1 MGTQR
6 LRHAFETPAALAA
19 EFERNISKG
28 GAQLAA
34 QLALKPRS
42 FIDVEFTF
50 KWRPDT
56 LVLAAEVI
64 FCGGG
69 RVAVQFQKSAPDL
82 RAEFAPFMASPRP
95 PNKREPE
102 PANFGDAALELDDD
116 FMAHELGETR
126 LTQSPDPQA
135 KTVLRIPRAPQ
146 PAPQTQPRDPLAGI
160 SDRRRA
166 GRAVA
171 RVPARVQT
179 GGVSLDGR
187 TRDLSETGVL
197 ISGDASD
204 LPLGKSVD
212 LELQHPESGER
223 IAVRGRVSR
232 HIEAEGTVAAVGVH
246 FELPE
251 EEVGELREFVSDV
264 TRAEAERAKSGITG
278 RIEELGAA
286 NLLQM
291 LGQSS
296 PQGTLT
302 AAHGAE
308 EATVAFENGSIRYAL
323 LGPLRGTKAIARL
336 LKWET
341 GTFSF
346 HKHVD
351 AISDEP
357 APIPLQSAL
366 LEAARQVDEAVR
378 SAPLNMR
385 ARYRVEASELASAG
399 DLTKLEEAI
408 VDLAGANLT
417 VRRMIDIIPDADAR
431 VAESIRA
438 LVERGVLVPR

>member
-1 MGTQR
+1 MQR
-6 LRHAFETPAALAA
+6 LRHAFDTPAALAA

-28 GAQLAA
+28 GAQLVASED
-34 QLALKPRS
+34 LEPRS
-42 FIDVEFTF
+42 FVDVEFAF

-64 FCGGG
+64 FSGGG
-69 RVAVQFQKSAPDL
+69 QVAVQFQKSAPDL
-82 RAEFAPFMASPRP
+82 RTEFAPFLGERASP
-95 PNKREPE
+95 NKLDSGSREPD
-102 PANFGDAALELDDD
+102 DAALPP
-116 FMAHELGETR
+116 
-126 LTQSPDPQA
+126 SPDPRA
-135 KTVLRIPRAPQ
+135 KTVLRVQSTEQAGSQ
-146 PAPQTQPRDPLAGI
+146 ALHRDPLA
-160 SDRRRA
+160 SVADRRRS

-171 RVPARVQT
+171 RVPARMQT

-204 LPLGKSVD
+204 LPLGESVD
-212 LELQHPESGER
+212 IELQHPKSGER

-232 HIEAEGTVAAVGVH
+232 HVETDGTVAAVGVE
-246 FELPE
+246 FEMPE
-251 EEVGELREFVSDV
+251 ERAGELRDVVSDV
-264 TRAEAERAKSGITG
+264 TRAEAERTKSGISG

-286 NLLQM
+286 SLLQM

-302 AAHGAE
+302 ATHGAE
-308 EATVAFENGSIRYAL
+308 EATVAFENGAIRYAL
-323 LGPLRGTKAIARL
+323 LGRLRGTKALARM

-346 HKHVD
+346 YKHVD

-357 APIPLQSAL
+357 APIQLQHAL
-366 LEAARQVDEAVR
+366 LEAARQVDEAAR
-378 SAPLNMR
+378 SKPLDMK
-385 ARYRVEASELASAG
+385 ARYRVDASELASAG
-399 DLTKLEEAI
+399 ALTKLEEAI
-408 VDLAGANLT
+408 VDLAGAALT

-431 VAESIRA
+431 VVESIRG
-438 LVERGVLVPR
+438 LVDRGVLVPK